1 MNHVWLTPQIKL
13 MTDGLN
19 FPQMVISSILLT
31 EVDKEKSFVDD
42 YKNKVLSFI
51 QTNKRAYIN
60 EISDSFKITTFQT
73 RLILNLLE
81 HEGKIS
87 IKQ

>member
-31 EVDKEKSFVDD
+31 EVDKEK
-42 YKNKVLSFI
+42 N
-51 QTNKRAYIN
+51 T
-60 EISDSFKITTFQT
+60 
-73 RLILNLLE
+73 LNLSKFVQQKLDE
-81 HEGKIS
+81 RMNNKKE
-87 IKQ
+87 